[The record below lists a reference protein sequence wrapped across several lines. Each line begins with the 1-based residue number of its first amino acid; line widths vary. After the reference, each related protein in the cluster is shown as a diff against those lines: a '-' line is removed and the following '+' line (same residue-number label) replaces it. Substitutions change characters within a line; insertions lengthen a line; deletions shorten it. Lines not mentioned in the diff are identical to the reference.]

1 MSKILTFKRQIFLH
15 LLEKKIILFLYL
27 SVLLSITCL
36 VQYLISFLFNYYYK
50 MAEATIIIDINGY
63 WREEDLSIILSHPG
77 VFFVYESKFDPDELT
92 VDLLSLIYI
101 GEAQNIRERIRTH
114 EKLNLW
120 KTLIQPDS
128 ELCFATGDV
137 EEYFLERVKTAYVF
151 GNNPVANYGHVT
163 QFPFDTT
170 TLISTGKTALLKP
183 ILTIKKSFPKY
194 IVDPSLLQQNLIP
207 VRSVQV
213 ERYPG
218 K

>member
-1 MSKILTFKRQIFLH
+1 M
-15 LLEKKIILFLYL
+15 LL
-27 SVLLSITCL
+27 TCL
-36 VQYLISFLFNYYYK
+36 VRYLILLLFNFYYN

-63 WREEDLSIILSHPG
+63 WREEDLSIILTHPG
-77 VFFVYESKFDPDELT
+77 VFFVYESKFDPDEHT

-120 KTLIQPDS
+120 KNLIRPDS
-128 ELCFATGDV
+128 ELCFATGNV
-137 EEYFLERVKTAYVF
+137 EEYFCERVKTAYVF
-151 GNNPVANYGHVT
+151 GNNPVANYGHAL

-183 ILTIKKSFPKY
+183 TFTIKKSFPKY
-194 IVDPSLLQQNLIP
+194 IIDPSSLFQQNLIP

-213 ERYPG
+213 ERHPA

>member
-1 MSKILTFKRQIFLH
+1 M
-15 LLEKKIILFLYL
+15 LL
-27 SVLLSITCL
+27 TCL
-36 VQYLISFLFNYYYK
+36 VQYLILLLFNFYYK

-63 WREEDLSIILSHPG
+63 WREEDLSIILTHPG
-77 VFFVYESKFDPDELT
+77 VFFVYESKFDPDEHT

-120 KTLIQPDS
+120 KNLIRPDS
-128 ELCFATGDV
+128 ELCFATGNV
-137 EEYFLERVKTAYVF
+137 EEYFRERVKTAYVF
-151 GNNPVANYGHVT
+151 GNNPVANYGHSI

-183 ILTIKKSFPKY
+183 TFTIKKSFPKY
-194 IVDPSLLQQNLIP
+194 IVDPSSLFQQNLIP
-207 VRSVQV
+207 VRSVQY
-213 ERYPG
+213 ERHPA